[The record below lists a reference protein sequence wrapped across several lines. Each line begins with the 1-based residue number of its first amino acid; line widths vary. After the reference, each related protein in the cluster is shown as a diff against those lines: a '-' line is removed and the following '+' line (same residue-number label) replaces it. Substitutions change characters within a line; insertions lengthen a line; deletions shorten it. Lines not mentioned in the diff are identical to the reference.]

1 MDVQTT
7 KVKTVW
13 GECKSLGVHSKDQ
26 ECHKV
31 KLLHHLCISNIIGP
45 DVISSKLNADQSK
58 HAIKLNTLSVLFAG
72 CLCLSVCIGVP
83 VCGSVCV
90 FQTLRGLCG
99 EGPLFISVSP
109 CPAEKEISV
118 NAFPPYSFT
127 RPCSSQWHVCA
138 TGRRFC
144 NECM

>member
-1 MDVQTT
+1 MLDVQTT

-13 GECKSLGVHSKDQ
+13 AECKSLGVHSKDQ

-72 CLCLSVCIGVP
+72 CVSQCVHRRASMWECVCLPDLAGTLWGRAIVYLCVP
-83 VCGSVCV
+83 VS
-90 FQTLRGLCG
+90 R
-99 EGPLFISVSP
+99 
-109 CPAEKEISV
+109 
-118 NAFPPYSFT
+118 
-127 RPCSSQWHVCA
+127 
-138 TGRRFC
+138 
-144 NECM
+144 